1 MVNTMVKSPQNRNL
15 NRKLDRQKKA
25 RMKLN
30 RKALVDPLMSPS
42 DALAE
47 IHTLKITELKKE
59 RDKLRVVSREE
70 PKKQGQSTVSF

>member
-1 MVNTMVKSPQNRNL
+1 MVNTMVRNPQNRKL

-30 RKALVDPLMSPS
+30 RKALVDPLHSSS
-42 DALAE
+42 DSLAE

-59 RDKLRVVSREE
+59 RDELRSNKHEE
-70 PKKQGQSTVSF
+70 PKK